1 VPLLKKKRIDK
12 NALHGLDLPEL
23 EQIRKRMAV
32 DPSLEERLKEDF
44 QGTIKEV
51 GIKVDSAFIDRVMER
66 LNSKVRADLRE
77 IVKKRPEA
85 KNWYLKRVL
94 EGKPLKI
101 HVHINKE
108 TGKCE
113 KSLGGGG

>member
-1 VPLLKKKRIDK
+1 MKKTKVDK
-12 NALHGLDLPEL
+12 NAFHGLDLPEL
-23 EQIRKRMAV
+23 EQIRKRMAS
-32 DPSLEERLKEDF
+32 DPSLEERLKKDF
-44 QGTIKEV
+44 HGTLKKE
-51 GIKVDSAFIDRVMER
+51 GIKVDSAFRDKVMEK

-77 IVKKRPEA
+77 IVAKRPEA

-101 HVHINKE
+101 HVHIDKE
-108 TGKCE
+108 TGRCE